1 MPANNPLQSPKRMKT
16 ARILDQDYGTFGLE
30 YDDTRGEK
38 NTMRLDALTYEKAIR
53 EAKSFLGIDDDNHD
67 EDGTVWQVE

>member
-1 MPANNPLQSPKRMKT
+1 MKI
-16 ARILDQDYGTFGLE
+16 ARILDQERGTFGLE

-38 NTMRLDALTYEKAIR
+38 NMMRLDSLTYEKAIR
-53 EAKSFLGIDDDNHD
+53 EAKSFLGIGDDDHD

>member
-1 MPANNPLQSPKRMKT
+1 MKI
-16 ARILDQDYGTFGLE
+16 ARILDRERDTFALE

-38 NTMRLDALTYEKAIR
+38 NTMRLDSLTYEKAIR

-67 EDGTVWQVE
+67 EEGTVWQVE